1 MKSNFEFLNK
11 YWPALAQIADTAE
24 KYLYSDPNACM
35 YKLGMFSERLVQ
47 EIMVFEGIPDP
58 VTDNTQS
65 KRIRLLKSAGL
76 LPYDIDNTLYAL
88 RKNRND
94 AVHAGADS
102 LDDAKMLLSMAYN
115 LAVWF
120 MQTYGDWSFNP
131 ESFVLPKET
140 DPSAMEKT
148 GKAHSGADS
157 KAGRGKDSRFRN
169 HTKRASK
176 TWLNCIGY
184 DGVE

>member
-1 MKSNFEFLNK
+1 MKSNFEFLTK

-47 EIMVFEGIPDP
+47 EIMVFEGISDP

-65 KRIRLLKSAGL
+65 NRIRLLKRAGL

-148 GKAHSGADS
+148 LEEQEKRIAELTQKLEEVKTAASGTTQKERA
-157 KAGRGKDSRFRN
+157 KRGL
-169 HTKRASK
+169 T
-176 TWLNCIGY
+176 
-184 DGVE
+184 V